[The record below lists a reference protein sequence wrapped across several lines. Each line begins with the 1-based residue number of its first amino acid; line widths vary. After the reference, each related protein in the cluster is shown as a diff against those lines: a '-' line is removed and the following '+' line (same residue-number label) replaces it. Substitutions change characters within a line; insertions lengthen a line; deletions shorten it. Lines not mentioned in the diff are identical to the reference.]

1 MTQHDGGWSQDKD
14 TELVTLEQLYEQ
26 LNTMHTAGV
35 AQEYAQIH
43 ALQAIESERRIVE
56 DALRDLDMEEDNGTQ
71 EYVVRPIDEASK
83 YAVPHLSHE
92 QIQAIPLLRTHA
104 EERRRM
110 RALLSTPPWSARDIE
125 CLQTSVQN
133 ESLRQN
139 TLYGTPEAKD
149 WSRISAMPRSIK
161 FQEP

>member
-35 AQEYAQIH
+35 AQEHAQIH

-92 QIQAIPLLRTHA
+92 QIQAIPLLVILNVCKHLFRTSRCVKIRCTVRLKLRTGA
-104 EERRRM
+104 GSRCKCLITRREIA
-110 RALLSTPPWSARDIE
+110 ALAGP
-125 CLQTSVQN
+125 
-133 ESLRQN
+133 
-139 TLYGTPEAKD
+139 
-149 WSRISAMPRSIK
+149 
-161 FQEP
+161 